1 MILADQLLPRVTGD
15 LAELVVDV
23 RDPAGDVG
31 DRDDRRVIE
40 RPLEIGQLS
49 RVAER
54 HHSSPDILQQMANAT
69 LLIVDDE
76 ALLRWSLKQR
86 LEQEGYDI
94 LEADTAAGAIEQA
107 AAGVDLILL
116 DFKLPDDNG
125 LSVLKRVKERSP
137 ETLVI
142 LMTAFST
149 IENAVEA
156 MKHGRVPLRQQTVQ
170 PRRSGDARRE
180 GARDQPPSPRGP
192 RAADHARPGVWL
204 RRHHRRR
211 RRRCSRSSRCWRVSP
226 RARPRRC
233 S

>member
-1 MILADQLLPRVTGD
+1 
-15 LAELVVDV
+15 
-23 RDPAGDVG
+23 
-31 DRDDRRVIE
+31 
-40 RPLEIGQLS
+40 
-49 RVAER
+49 
-54 HHSSPDILQQMANAT
+54 MANAT

-86 LEQEGYDI
+86 LEQEGYEI

-142 LMTAFST
+142 LMTAIST

-156 MKHGRVPLRQQTVQ
+156 MKL
-170 PRRSGDARRE
+170 
-180 GARDQPPSPRGP
+180 GAY
-192 RAADHARPGVWL
+192 HYVI
-204 RRHHRRR
+204 
-211 RRRCSRSSRCWRVSP
+211 
-226 RARPRRC
+226 
-233 S
+233 